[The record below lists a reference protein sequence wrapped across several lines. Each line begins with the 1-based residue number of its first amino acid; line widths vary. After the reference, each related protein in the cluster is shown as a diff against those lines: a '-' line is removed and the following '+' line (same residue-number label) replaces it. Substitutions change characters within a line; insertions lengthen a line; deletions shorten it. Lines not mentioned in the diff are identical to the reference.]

1 MKIKINFF
9 YCFLFLYNYFVLD
22 KSIKKMSE
30 RRLRKAAPV
39 FFFVIQFTLFSSA
52 IFSQKAW
59 DEDLAVIQL
68 SQVSKGKFNGYFQL
82 DNYTKKE
89 KKSLEKANLQI
100 IHRLI
105 FFSVAENT
113 NLHLEQINPIPFIN
127 PSALKVKDGE
137 SAIFKFIE
145 LQGQAAIV
153 SIVLSHKTPSNG
165 LYPQKTSWFIDV
177 DMKKLVDLLESAQ
190 LKKSLNEIFGVKLK
204 AIYCPKDLNEVGKI
218 LYESADDNMA
228 ATSSRSRYTE
238 EFNLL
243 KTEYGDQFEWLSLTD
258 YAKDITFSIKEN
270 EKTKLESLI
279 QIIINTLK
287 ADVVVQFYSRKLTSG
302 MMECNLIYLDAFDL
316 QEFTFTKY
324 RTLAG
329 GLNQSSLLAGYLQ
342 NSSNSFDDVI
352 QQSNTIYSRLLEEAS
367 RARDYDVMISIQERL
382 HKNFNDSIVIGNKK
396 NKTIQQMI
404 EKIMSSYAYH
414 SAFDSQDGSIKN
426 KKPNSHFYRYAH
438 ASPKLMRYDL
448 NFQTALNQKMKSS
461 TGFQFDFVFI
471 GNNQVL
477 MLLTDL
483 TKEERKI
490 KMTQE
495 FEKIQSSNAKKDF
508 EDFLTEYPEFDR
520 ISEVKSL
527 LKKIVDNEYYSDYQA
542 AKSVNTF
549 EGFRSFLIK
558 YKQIDKSSDTIY
570 SKVVEVCNEMFLK
583 LVASNALQTNDYLK
597 ILNENF
603 ISGDEIILLI
613 DKLYESVLPSNW
625 KTINSLVEINKAIS
639 DLHVFLKNT
648 FSKERPDLLN
658 HDVFTK
664 LSLST
669 FEIVNQ
675 FWSYQNLKVGH
686 FLNGDSIPEARTEED
701 WAKAGR
707 DKKPAWGYFNNDD
720 YKGKFYN
727 WYALSDPRGIVPKG
741 YRIPTLN
748 DYLKLAQNCG
758 GVQIAGEKLKC
769 PYSWG
774 DDENY
779 EAAEFSD
786 FGIVPYGFHT
796 ERGFLSGE
804 EIAAFWT
811 TTSKNDNNANYI
823 YFMKGKKDMNT
834 TNEASKAVG
843 LPIRVIK
850 DDIKEEEN
858 NYSEIMKSLELKRNE
873 LLLKEY
879 GLLKKY
885 EDVQPFLRRQ
895 VTKELE
901 LPESYMK
908 DIDAENLNTLFNR
921 FFKNDKVIKNG
932 VYLSYFESYE
942 YSSCSMGRGGEGS
955 GNVQEDKIG
964 FVNNVQNYIL
974 YEDAMNYKGEIKNG
988 SANGKGVLVILE
1000 DNENGF
1006 GVAGRYE
1013 GMFEDNY
1020 LINGKITFKNKNV
1033 YTGQCQGNVPNGTG
1047 KMILASGKIL
1057 SGNFNYGT
1065 YLKPFTCKQV
1075 KIGNQVWMAEN
1086 LNVDHFRNGDEIT
1099 EAKTVDEWRSGNPAW
1114 CYYNNDPT
1122 TAAKYGKLYNAAA
1135 LNDSRRLAPEG
1146 WHIPSH
1152 IEFNLLVENAQ
1163 PKVAQIKQKIEAAK
1177 IQGIDYSD
1185 LQSSLYSMLS
1195 NSGNIKQ
1202 IAAFTLKSL
1211 TGWENENGTNTFGFN
1226 AFPSRSR
1233 SGEGTFNSNESD
1245 TRYWMS
1251 SKYLNGNNTIKS
1263 NLSYSLFMIPMWYMF
1278 SEYRYIERGS
1288 PTTDESL
1295 QNVGLPVRCIKD

>member
-9 YCFLFLYNYFVLD
+9 YCFLFLCNYFVLD
-22 KSIKKMSE
+22 KGIKKMSE
-30 RRLRKAAPV
+30 LRLRKAAPV
-39 FFFVIQFTLFSSA
+39 FFFIIQFTLFSSA

-59 DEDLAVIQL
+59 DEDFSVFQL

-89 KKSLEKANLQI
+89 KKSLEKAKLQI

-105 FFSVAENT
+105 FSGVGENT
-113 NLHLEQINPIPFIN
+113 NLHLELIKPIPFIDT
-127 PSALKVKDGE
+127 SALKVKDGE

-153 SIVLSHKTPSNG
+153 SIVLSHKTPSND
-165 LYPQKTSWFIDV
+165 YTPEKTSWFIDV

-204 AIYCPKDLNEVGKI
+204 AIYCPKDLNEVVKI
-218 LYESADDNMA
+218 LYESADVNMA

-316 QEFTFTKY
+316 REFTFTKY

-382 HKNFNDSIVIGNKK
+382 HKNLNDSIVIGNKK

-404 EKIMSSYAYH
+404 EKIMSSYAYR
-414 SAFDSQDGSIKN
+414 SAFDSQDGRIKN

-570 SKVVEVCNEMFLK
+570 SKVVDICNEMFLN

-648 FSKERPDLLN
+648 FSKDRPDLLN

-664 LSLST
+664 LSLT
-669 FEIVNQ
+669 TYEIVNQ
-675 FWSYQNLKVGH
+675 FWTNQNLKVGH

-701 WAKAGR
+701 WARAGR
-707 DKKPAWGYFNNDD
+707 DKKPAWGYFNNDAANEGI
-720 YKGKFYN
+720 GKFYN

-769 PYSWG
+769 PTSWG

-779 EAAEFSD
+779 EAAEFSY

-901 LPESYMK
+901 LPESCMK

-932 VYLSYFESYE
+932 VYLSYQGIYEESVCVLGY
-942 YSSCSMGRGGEGS
+942 GEGL
-955 GNVQEDKIG
+955 GVIQEDKIG

-988 SANGKGVLVILE
+988 SANGKGVLVMLE
-1000 DNENGF
+1000 DNLNGF

-1033 YTGQCQGNVPNGTG
+1033 YTGQCQGNVPNGSG
-1047 KMILASGKIL
+1047 KMILASGKIEQ
-1057 SGNFNYGT
+1057 GT
-1065 YLKPFTCKQV
+1065 FVNGEFQIPFICKKV
-1075 KIGNQVWMAEN
+1075 TIGNQVWMSEN
-1086 LNVDHFRNGDEIT
+1086 LNVAKFKNGELIPQI
-1099 EAKTVDEWRSGNPAW
+1099 KTLGEWQKASSNNSPAW
-1114 CYYNNDPT
+1114 CYYDFNPANGV
-1122 TAAKYGKLYNAAA
+1122 KYGKLYNWYAV
-1135 LNDSRRLAPEG
+1135 NDSRGLAPAG
-1146 WHIPSH
+1146 WHVPNEN
-1152 IEFNLLVENAQ
+1152 EFDRLINVFGDE
-1163 PKVAQIKQKIEAAK
+1163 K
-1177 IQGIDYSD
+1177 
-1185 LQSSLYSMLS
+1185 SSIVLKSKTGWVDQVYGTR
-1195 NSGNIKQ
+1195 NESGN
-1202 IAAFTLKSL
+1202 
-1211 TGWENENGTNTFGFN
+1211 
-1226 AFPSRSR
+1226 
-1233 SGEGTFNSNESD
+1233 NESGF
-1245 TRYWMS
+1245 T
-1251 SKYLNGNNTIKS
+1251 
-1263 NLSYSLFMIPMWYMF
+1263 
-1278 SEYRYIERGS
+1278 
-1288 PTTDESL
+1288 
-1295 QNVGLPVRCIKD
+1295 GLPGGELGLDNNYYFTGKGYSTHLWTSECCKAFDSSASYFFLSVYGCGTLDNNNKGRGHYIRLVKD

>member
-1 MKIKINFF
+1 
-9 YCFLFLYNYFVLD
+9 
-22 KSIKKMSE
+22 MSLGYE
-30 RRLRKAAPV
+30 KRPL
-39 FFFVIQFTLFSSA
+39 FFFFIIQFTLFSSA

-59 DEDLAVIQL
+59 DEDFSVFQL

-89 KKSLEKANLQI
+89 KKSLEKAKLQI

-105 FFSVAENT
+105 FSGVGENT
-113 NLHLEQINPIPFIN
+113 NLHLELIKPIPFIDT
-127 PSALKVKDGE
+127 SALKVKDGE

-153 SIVLSHKTPSNG
+153 SIVLSHKTPSND
-165 LYPQKTSWFIDV
+165 YTPEKTSWFIDV

-204 AIYCPKDLNEVGKI
+204 AIYCPKDLNEVVKI
-218 LYESADDNMA
+218 LYESADVNMA

-316 QEFTFTKY
+316 REFTFTKY

-382 HKNFNDSIVIGNKK
+382 HKNLNDSIVIGNKK

-404 EKIMSSYAYH
+404 EKIMSSYAYR
-414 SAFDSQDGSIKN
+414 SAFDSQDGRIKN

-570 SKVVEVCNEMFLK
+570 SKVVDICNEMFLN

-648 FSKERPDLLN
+648 FSKDRPDLLN

-664 LSLST
+664 LSLT
-669 FEIVNQ
+669 TYEIVNQ
-675 FWSYQNLKVGH
+675 FWTNQNLKVGH

-701 WAKAGR
+701 WARAGR
-707 DKKPAWGYFNNDD
+707 DKKPAWGYFNNDAANEGI
-720 YKGKFYN
+720 GKFYN

-769 PYSWG
+769 PTSWG

-779 EAAEFSD
+779 EAAEFSY

-834 TNEASKAVG
+834 TNEDSKAVG

-901 LPESYMK
+901 LPESCMK

-932 VYLSYFESYE
+932 VYLSYQGIYEESVCVLGY
-942 YSSCSMGRGGEGS
+942 GEGL
-955 GNVQEDKIG
+955 GVIQEDKIG

-988 SANGKGVLVILE
+988 SANGKGVLVMLE
-1000 DNENGF
+1000 DNLNGF

-1033 YTGQCQGNVPNGTG
+1033 YTGQCQGNVPNGSG
-1047 KMILASGKIL
+1047 KMILASGKIEQ
-1057 SGNFNYGT
+1057 GT
-1065 YLKPFTCKQV
+1065 FVNGEFQIPFICKKV
-1075 KIGNQVWMAEN
+1075 TIGNQVWMSEN
-1086 LNVDHFRNGDEIT
+1086 LNVAKFKNGELIPQI
-1099 EAKTVDEWRSGNPAW
+1099 KTLGEWQKASSNNSPAW
-1114 CYYNNDPT
+1114 CYYDFNPANGV
-1122 TAAKYGKLYNAAA
+1122 KYGKLYNWYAV
-1135 LNDSRRLAPEG
+1135 NDSRGLAPAG
-1146 WHIPSH
+1146 WHVPNEN
-1152 IEFNLLVENAQ
+1152 EFDRLINVFGDE
-1163 PKVAQIKQKIEAAK
+1163 K
-1177 IQGIDYSD
+1177 
-1185 LQSSLYSMLS
+1185 SSIVLKSKTGWVDQVYGTR
-1195 NSGNIKQ
+1195 NESGN
-1202 IAAFTLKSL
+1202 
-1211 TGWENENGTNTFGFN
+1211 
-1226 AFPSRSR
+1226 
-1233 SGEGTFNSNESD
+1233 NESGF
-1245 TRYWMS
+1245 T
-1251 SKYLNGNNTIKS
+1251 
-1263 NLSYSLFMIPMWYMF
+1263 
-1278 SEYRYIERGS
+1278 
-1288 PTTDESL
+1288 
-1295 QNVGLPVRCIKD
+1295 GLPGGELGLDNNYYFTGKGYSTHLWTSECCKAFDSSASYFFLSVYGCGTLDNNNKGRGHYIRLVKD